1 MPGKKRAETTEISE
15 YEQQRLDNI
24 KRNEEYLKALGFDK
38 QHKAVKVEEKKKVN
52 RKRKLPETAEYFKVE
67 PERRSRRIQ
76 QLTPD
81 GTLLS
86 EQNEAE
92 RAQRLIEKQAREKER
107 VLLQDIDVETL
118 IDDDENTLRSK
129 VSAPELQ
136 QFIEESN
143 AEHYESIGN
152 DVSLLVFNVSSF
164 DLRCGFMIKDY

>member
-1 MPGKKRAETTEISE
+1 MPGKKGADTTHMSE

-38 QHKAVKVEEKKKVN
+38 QQRVVEVEEKKKVN
-52 RKRKLPETAEYFKVE
+52 RKRKLPAETVEYFKVE

-81 GTLLS
+81 GTLLT

-92 RAQRLIEKQAREKER
+92 RAQRLLERQAREKER

-152 DVSLLVFNVSSF
+152 DVRFLIVHIHIC
-164 DLRCGFMIKDY
+164 D

>member
-1 MPGKKRAETTEISE
+1 MKKERKKERMPGKKGADTTHMSE

-38 QHKAVKVEEKKKVN
+38 QQRAVKVEEKKKVN
-52 RKRKLPETAEYFKVE
+52 RKRNLSETVEYFKVE

-81 GTLLS
+81 GTLVT

-92 RAQRLIEKQAREKER
+92 RAQRLLEKQAREKER

-152 DVSLLVFNVSSF
+152 DVRFSIT
-164 DLRCGFMIKDY
+164 DIHMCD